1 MPITKLTKEYLAA
14 FVYIIDLITAEEAE
28 LDYVKIADE
37 GVGAKK
43 DIDARTIKRAF
54 ELREELAKVTV
65 EKKVYKPSLKTL
77 NTLTAYYF
85 DDTDERF
92 LNISKT
98 HETDIKAHYEKFKP
112 TVKVIE
118 TIFPS
123 GPEKIIH
130 LRQQQETVEETLEDL
145 KGEAE
150 QKMDLFLADMEGQ
163 IVERFKKIN
172 DQLEAKTDLITHLEL
187 QIEALQRKLK
197 QAQFMYNTL
206 GALGL
211 FFVSINYD
219 SLDKESLVEDFLD
232 DYEGLVDENV
242 IDDIL

>member
-92 LNISKT
+92 LNIAKT

-112 TVKVIE
+112 TAKVIE